1 MRWVCSKANSS
12 EIAALANGLNVSPVV
27 ADLLSKRGFQ
37 SIDEASAF
45 LNAALTDLADPLL
58 VGQMEPA
65 VACLEGA
72 LQKQHSVLIFGDYD
86 VDGVTSTTLLT
97 HFLRQFGLNPRFV
110 VPRRLEEGYGLSME
124 SLKRAIAIE
133 KPDLLIAVD
142 CGTSSAKEVQWL
154 RENDIQVLII
164 DHHASKESLPE
175 DCVLVNPHV
184 NDPDDVPWKNL
195 CTVGLVF
202 KYCHAVIKVLRQKK
216 DPLAEKMDLRQ
227 YLDLV
232 AMGTVADLVH
242 LTGENRILV
251 KSGLKAL
258 KACRRPGICAL
269 MDAAGIKLG
278 ENLSASDIG
287 FKLGPRINASGRL
300 DDATLPIELLLGED
314 WHSCR
319 SKARILNQHNLD
331 RQEIERQI
339 SSEAEEEAH
348 SKYAD
353 STGLVLYQPH
363 WHTGVVG
370 IVASRLARQF
380 KKPALVLGADE
391 DICKGS
397 GRSIKGVNL
406 VELLSTSADVLDK
419 WGGHPMAVGVSV
431 RAENIAAFREAFNNA
446 LKQTFPDGLPDSPLE
461 IDAIVDPED
470 LTVGLL
476 EQIEALAP
484 FGQGMPEPVFA
495 LSQVNL
501 KRAQNLKNGHFKF
514 FLENR
519 KTGNLI
525 EGVAWNLKDRPD
537 TSQPVD
543 LAIRFHWHSWR
554 GERQP
559 RMTLIDWKQPS
570 ASLG

>member
-1 MRWVCSKANSS
+1 MHWVCSKANSS

-27 ADLLSKRGFQ
+27 ADLLAKRGFQ
-37 SIDEASAF
+37 SVDEASAF

-58 VGQMEPA
+58 VGQMESA
-65 VACLEGA
+65 VACLEVA
-72 LQKQHSVLIFGDYD
+72 LQKQYSVLIFGDYD

-154 RENDIQVLII
+154 RENDIEVLII

-184 NDPDDVPWKNL
+184 NDRDDVPWKHL

-287 FKLGPRINASGRL
+287 YKLGPRINASGRL

-319 SKARILNQHNLD
+319 NKARILNQHNLD

-339 SSEAEEEAH
+339 SREAEEEAQ

-353 STGLVLYQPH
+353 TTGLVLYQPH

-406 VELLSTSADVLDK
+406 VELLSSSADVLDK
-419 WGGHPMAVGVSV
+419 WGGHPMAVGVSI
-431 RAENIAAFREAFNNA
+431 RAENIAAFREAFNTA
-446 LKQTFPDGLPDSPLE
+446 LKQTFPGGLPDSPLE
-461 IDAIVDPED
+461 IDAIVEPED
-470 LTVGLL
+470 LTIGLL

-495 LSQVNL
+495 LLQVDL

-519 KTGNLI
+519 KTGNLT

>member
-1 MRWVCSKANSS
+1 MHWVCSKANSS

-37 SIDEASAF
+37 SVDEASAF

-65 VACLEGA
+65 VACLEVA
-72 LQKQHSVLIFGDYD
+72 LQQQHSVLIFGDYD

-110 VPRRLEEGYGLSME
+110 VPRRLEEGYGLSMD

-300 DDATLPIELLLGED
+300 DDATLPIELLLGQD

-339 SSEAEEEAH
+339 SGEAEEEAQ

-431 RAENIAAFREAFNNA
+431 RAENIAAFREAFNTA
-446 LKQTFPDGLPDSPLE
+446 LKQTFPNGLPDSPLE
-461 IDAIVDPED
+461 IDAIVEPEE

-495 LSQVNL
+495 LLQVNL

-519 KTGNLI
+519 KTGSLI

-559 RMTLIDWKQPS
+559 RITLIDWKQPS